1 MALVLWPVNGEDDN
15 DSICHPAGHS
25 PSARRQIAATF
36 AAIAGKH
43 GGKLNRTQAM
53 KLLAGLTGGSGDHQ
67 EAAEL
72 LWTEMGLAPDA
83 LVTQVWVTPAGFDS
97 RKLMKAGHPMQHML

>member
-1 MALVLWPVNGEDDN
+1 MACLVSMLGDLMLCYD
-15 DSICHPAGHS
+15 AGHS

-36 AAIAGKH
+36 AAIAGEH
-43 GGKLNRTQAM
+43 GGQLNRTQAM
-53 KLLAGLTGGSGDHQ
+53 GLLAGLTGGSGDNQ

-83 LVTQVWVTPAGFDS
+83 QVTQVLSSAPYRAAPIILCSVT
-97 RKLMKAGHPMQHML
+97 M